1 MKRGENM
8 KKSRIAKLV
17 SILFIIMLIVGGI
30 CLFFLNDLY
39 DLFKEPSVPLFN
51 QHSIYYRI
59 AFYSCYI
66 ISLIIIYFL
75 MKLFNQVYRES
86 PFASKIVS
94 YLNLSAILFMILSII
109 VLIKIYFIPTLLSLV
124 VALVCFMVSLSFYVL
139 KEVMKAAILYKK
151 EIDYTV

>member
-59 AFYSCYI
+59 AFYSCYRCPPFDEHPKHPAI
-66 ISLIIIYFL
+66 EYFQTKALSVLPTEKTAEIAIDYDGEILEEGLPVDISIVPEALNLIIL
-75 MKLFNQVYRES
+75 RTTN
-86 PFASKIVS
+86 
-94 YLNLSAILFMILSII
+94 
-109 VLIKIYFIPTLLSLV
+109 
-124 VALVCFMVSLSFYVL
+124 
-139 KEVMKAAILYKK
+139 
-151 EIDYTV
+151 